1 LSGMLPAIR
10 LSGKNVSQS
19 LKEGLGRTD
28 SDAGGHWTRSV
39 LVTTEVALS
48 LVLLV
53 AAGLMIRSLQ
63 TLHEVNPGFDPHG
76 VLTMTVEIGGQKFPL
91 PAQEVNF
98 FEQVLQQVRS
108 LPGVESAGVIDDI
121 PLNPNGSHQ
130 PIAIEGRPVVAMSDQ
145 PEVDVRLASA
155 GYMRSLHI
163 SILHGRDINDG
174 DVADRPGVVLI
185 SESMARTFWPGE
197 DALGKHLTLTF
208 FPDKVREVVGVVQD
222 VKLDGLDQTRPAVA
236 LYAPLEQV
244 SVPALGQWSSFPM
257 TLVVRTSTS
266 PASLTSAVSNAVHQ
280 LDPSVPLRDVFTM
293 DDVVATSLSAQR
305 FDVLLLGAFA
315 ALAMILA
322 AIGIYSVLSYSV
334 KRRVSEIGIRMA
346 LGARVAD
353 VLRLVVIEGMK
364 PALLGV
370 AIGVVVALALG
381 RVMAS
386 LVYQVKPSDPIT
398 FLSVGVLLAGVALL
412 ASVIPAYR
420 ATRVDPVVTLRN
432 E

>member
-1 LSGMLPAIR
+1 
-10 LSGKNVSQS
+10 
-19 LKEGLGRTD
+19 
-28 SDAGGHWTRSV
+28 
-39 LVTTEVALS
+39 
-48 LVLLV
+48 
-53 AAGLMIRSLQ
+53 
-63 TLHEVNPGFDPHG
+63 
-76 VLTMTVEIGGQKFPL
+76 
-91 PAQEVNF
+91 
-98 FEQVLQQVRS
+98 
-108 LPGVESAGVIDDI
+108 
-121 PLNPNGSHQ
+121 
-130 PIAIEGRPVVAMSDQ
+130 MSDQ

-163 SILHGRDINDG
+163 SILRGRDINDG
-174 DVADRPGVVLI
+174 DVRDRPGVVLI
-185 SESMARTFWPGE
+185 SDSMARTFWPGE
-197 DALGKHLTLTF
+197 NALGKHLTLTF
-208 FPDKVREVVGVVQD
+208 FPDQVREVVGVVQD

-305 FDVLLLGAFA
+305 FDLLLLGAFA
-315 ALAMILA
+315 ALAVILA
-322 AIGIYSVLSYSV
+322 AVGIYSVLSYSV